1 MRKIN
6 LPQKCF
12 VTLTELQGNSCNV
25 ISMFP
30 VMLMGCLWNEAAM
43 ETFRAH
49 LKTVP
54 SCCARTIPFLIRRL
68 FSPQVHW
75 RRTVLLTRGP
85 CWAFAR
91 AQAPQG
97 ESTSGGEWRTPPTLL
112 KKKKIKVGQSSFFTL
127 SRWTSL
133 LTFSSYM
140 IQGCK
145 PLECYRSQSTVD
157 SDCEL
162 MGSPSFIFSSALRL
176 CWASL
181 VFSM

>member
-1 MRKIN
+1 MWKIN

-30 VMLMGCLWNEAAM
+30 VMLMGCPRNEAPM
-43 ETFRAH
+43 ETFHAH
-49 LKTVP
+49 LKNVP
-54 SCCARTIPFLIRRL
+54 RCCARIILFLIRWL

-97 ESTSGGEWRTPPTLL
+97 ESTSGGNGVPHLL
-112 KKKKIKVGQSSFFTL
+112 FQKKKKIKVGLSSFFTL

-162 MGSPSFIFSSALRL
+162 MGSPALSSHLPWDCAGP
-176 CWASL
+176 
-181 VFSM
+181 V

>member
-1 MRKIN
+1 MWKIN

-30 VMLMGCLWNEAAM
+30 VMLMGCPRNEAPM
-43 ETFRAH
+43 ETFHAH
-49 LKTVP
+49 LKNVP
-54 SCCARTIPFLIRRL
+54 RCCARIILFLIRRL

-97 ESTSGGEWRTPPTLL
+97 ESTSGGNGGPHLHFQ
-112 KKKKIKVGQSSFFTL
+112 KKKNQSWIVLFLYPFPLNIPVNFFL
-127 SRWTSL
+127 VHDSRLQATGMLQIAVNSWQWL
-133 LTFSSYM
+133 WANGL
-140 IQGCK
+140 
-145 PLECYRSQSTVD
+145 
-157 SDCEL
+157 
-162 MGSPSFIFSSALRL
+162 PSFIFSSALRL